1 MATKSQKSE
10 SEIELARVEQQI
22 KDLQLT
28 KEAALK
34 YFQSDEYI
42 NAQRESDEWVS
53 RIKYL
58 IQTLDNRDHAVQLA
72 HYAGMPGYIN
82 MR

>member
-1 MATKSQKSE
+1 MNRQLH
-10 SEIELARVEQQI
+10 ILGRLARRHI
-22 KDLQLT
+22 GRHHRMIGDSRFT
-28 KEAALK
+28 N
-34 YFQSDEYI
+34 DEYT
-42 NAQRESDEWVS
+42 NVQRESDEWVS
-53 RIKYL
+53 LIRYL